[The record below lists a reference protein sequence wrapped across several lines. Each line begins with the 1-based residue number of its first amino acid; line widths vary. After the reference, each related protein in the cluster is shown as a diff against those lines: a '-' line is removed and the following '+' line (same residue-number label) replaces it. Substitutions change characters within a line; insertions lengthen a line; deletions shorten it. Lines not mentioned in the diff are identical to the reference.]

1 VAGPNRSARISF
13 FWFQELAM
21 RKPLFQ
27 HTHIIKL
34 GRMLDMQ
41 YRPSEIADEI
51 GVCTDTICRSYLP
64 AGLPCTR
71 DEKGNVWIHGLTF
84 AAWAKETIAK
94 KASKRTGLAADQGW
108 CLRCGCPVQ
117 MIAPT
122 VRDNNYYTE
131 LLQSR
136 CPNCGTPVNRL
147 RARSASAP
155 EKQL

>member
-1 VAGPNRSARISF
+1 
-13 FWFQELAM
+13 M

-71 DEKGNVWIHGLTF
+71 DEKGNVWIHG
-84 AAWAKETIAK
+84 
-94 KASKRTGLAADQGW
+94 W